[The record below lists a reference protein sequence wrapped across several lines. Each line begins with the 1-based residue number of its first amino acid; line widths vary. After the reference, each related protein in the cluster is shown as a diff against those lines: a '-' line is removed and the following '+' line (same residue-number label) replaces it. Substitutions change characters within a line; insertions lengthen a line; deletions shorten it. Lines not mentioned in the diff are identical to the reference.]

1 MEFKQTK
8 SIKPWRTQKKL
19 NIMINQRFL
28 VSSLHHPLI
37 CNLLKINLKI
47 IKELIKKHRTMY
59 WNCGIVV
66 VGLKNC
72 VVGSLYEKKQ
82 EIIKK
87 KREFQRKY
95 I

>member
-8 SIKPWRTQKKL
+8 SIKPWQTQKKL
-19 NIMINQRFL
+19 NIMINQSFL

-47 IKELIKKHRTMY
+47 IKELIKKQRTMD
-59 WNCGIVV
+59 WNWGKVV
-66 VGLKNC
+66 GGLKNC
-72 VVGSLYEKKQ
+72 VVGSLSEKKQ

-87 KREFQRKY
+87 REFKRKY